1 MNEKEDLINVYSFGL
16 FLNFHLFAYT
26 YILLN
31 CGFFESIFH
40 FILFNFLI
48 KYSFH
53 YSIYELVVNKLWT
66 SNFNNVCM
74 PLLLNSVG
82 NIIILNIN
90 IDKYELY
97 IHKTA
102 FEMIFLFLLNSYLTF
117 YYPNELTCCKMF
129 RFNSALFYF
138 LVWNLI

>member
-1 MNEKEDLINVYSFGL
+1 MNEKENLINIYSFGL
-16 FLNFHLFAYT
+16 FLNLHLFT
-26 YILLN
+26 YFYIIYHF
-31 CGFFESIFH
+31 GFFESIFN

-53 YSIYELVVNKLWT
+53 YSIYELIFNKLWT
-66 SNFNNVCM
+66 TNFNDVCM

-82 NIIILNIN
+82 NIVILNIN
-90 IDKYELY
+90 IDKYELF
-97 IHKTA
+97 INKTL

-117 YYPNELTCCKMF
+117 YYPNELICCKMF

-138 LVWNLI
+138 LLWNLI